1 MKGSAR
7 RTALLCMVAA
17 SAVAMASAA
26 AAQLLPGERATD
38 VQAISDVVAAGAK
51 WEIVRAGFGAADG
64 IVGTPDGGLLFG
76 EEQSQSI
83 RRLDAAGKETVVLN
97 DKIGAPSAVSLDAK
111 GRLYT
116 VMRTCTDPGLRM
128 GVACQDRTSVRQVS
142 PDMRVLASSFADGRP
157 LGRLNDLIADGKGGA
172 YFTVGGAYYVN
183 SDGVISVVAEQ
194 GTINSNGIML
204 SPDGK
209 TLYVTNNTDVQ
220 AFDVQ
225 SDGSTRNRRTF
236 GGLNGDNGADGMAVD
251 GAGRLYVTCNLGVH
265 VLSAK
270 GEHIGVIPTLRRAIT
285 VAFSGPDKKM
295 LYVSEL
301 GVVGP
306 DGKNWTTP
314 EGIRNTASTIRKLPM
329 VAQGFMGRPK

>member
-1 MKGSAR
+1 MKNSAR
-7 RTALLCMVAA
+7 RTALLCLVATSAAALA
-17 SAVAMASAA
+17 SGA
-26 AAQLLPGERATD
+26 AAQLLPGERAAD

-51 WEIVRAGFGAADG
+51 WETVRAGFAAADG

-83 RRLDAAGKETVVLN
+83 RRLDAAGKETVVLT
-97 DKIGAPSAVSLDAK
+97 DKAGAPSAVSLDAK
-111 GRLYT
+111 GRLYA

-128 GVACQDRTSVRQVS
+128 GVACTERTSVRQIS
-142 PDMRVLASSFADGRP
+142 PDMRLLASSFADGRP

-183 SDGVISVVAEQ
+183 ADGVVSVVAEQ
-194 GTINSNGIML
+194 GTIASNGIML

-225 SDGSTRNRRTF
+225 ADGTTRNRRTF
-236 GGLNGDNGADGMAVD
+236 GALNGDNGGDGMAID
-251 GAGRLYVTCNLGVH
+251 STGRLYITGNLGVH
-265 VLSAK
+265 VLSPR
-270 GEHIGVIPTLRRAIT
+270 GEHLGMIPTLRRAIT
-285 VAFSGPDKKM
+285 VAFSGPGKKS
-295 LYVSEL
+295 LFVSEL

-314 EGIRNTASTIRKLPM
+314 EGVRNTATTIRKLPM